1 MEEHT
6 GIVLAGGRSD
16 RFEDGDKALARIDG
30 EPLLGRVVERVG
42 RATDRVVV
50 SCRDE
55 QRDTFERVCDGAS
68 VPVQFVVDPVPDG
81 GPLAGLSAA
90 LDVVETPFVAVVA
103 CDMPGVDPA
112 FLDAL
117 FEYAA
122 GCDGAV
128 PTLRD
133 GHLQPLQ
140 AVYRATVLQDAI
152 EACQSYRNPGP
163 RTVIERLDVRVLSPD
178 EVAAVTD
185 WRSLRNVNTVAEL
198 EQFRGGREWSE
209 YP

>member
-1 MEEHT
+1 MGERT

-42 RATDRVVV
+42 RATDRVIV

-81 GPLAGLSAA
+81 GPLVGLSAA
-90 LDVVETPFVAVVA
+90 LEVVETAFVAVVA
-103 CDMPGVDPA
+103 CDMPGVDPG

-122 GCDGAV
+122 DRDGAV

-133 GHLQPLQ
+133 GYLQPLQ
-140 AVYRATVLQDAI
+140 AVYRVTALQDAI
-152 EACQSYRNPGP
+152 EACRSYRSPGP
-163 RTVIERLDVRVLSPD
+163 RTVIERLDVRVLSP
-178 EVAAVTD
+178 EQVERVTD

-198 EQFRGGREWSE
+198 EQFRGDRE
-209 YP
+209 